1 LFFPFPT
8 SETPLGEV
16 IVMPR
21 KTRFEDP
28 MGIVIHGDDVLGEN
42 TSDIRRTS
50 CLGNFPYSLVVEAT
64 ALLMLVDNIR

>member
-1 LFFPFPT
+1 
-8 SETPLGEV
+8 
-16 IVMPR
+16 MPR
-21 KTRFEDP
+21 KKRFEDP

-42 TSDIRRTS
+42 ASDIRRTS